1 MKKETLFIMNV
12 VKGVKVVA
20 LENANIIRKTKN
32 GI

>member
-1 MKKETLFIMNV
+1 MKKKALFIMKV
-12 VKGVKVVA
+12 VKSLRVA

>member
-1 MKKETLFIMNV
+1 MKNVTLFIMNV
-12 VKGVKVVA
+12 VKGIRVA